1 MLYFA
6 LQSTCAVIQYDLV
19 WILYIL
25 DYNFSIFFLLKLL
38 ELLDEF
44 SPSTTKSCSLEG
56 QTKFVIINGEV
67 CEKFMKRENREECPR
82 KIHVA

>member
-25 DYNFSIFFLLKLL
+25 DYNFSIFFFI
-38 ELLDEF
+38 ETVGAVGRIF
-44 SPSTTKSCSLEG
+44 SKYDQIVFIG
-56 QTKFVIINGEV
+56 RADEV
-67 CEKFMKRENREECPR
+67 CHHKWRGL
-82 KIHVA
+82 